1 MINAGSRECSR
12 DSGGIGGRSAAA
24 GGGSC
29 GERDGEAVL
38 EHLEA
43 GDEAGADGE
52 DDGEAGFDEP
62 AGGFVEAAGGFE
74 GGGEGAKDDG
84 ALVAGE
90 DVVDL
95 EAKAFGEGAHVAD
108 EVGGGYAAFAVAD
121 PGERADVAGNFEV
134 EGMAEELEIG

>member
-52 DDGEAGFDEP
+52 DDGEGGFDEP
-62 AGGFVEAAGGFE
+62 AGGFDA
-74 GGGEGAKDDG
+74 GGEGAKDDG